1 MVAPCRVQG
10 GPPPAERPRTI
21 TGGPGSQTAR
31 RGQLRGLG
39 GDRLNDEPTRAFVP
53 GREFSIEDAEE
64 VYSRLGFP
72 GAMGCM
78 DVIHVASRAFTK
90 EGFPTIALNVVS
102 GPRRSCT
109 FIGDA
114 QPGARNDKA
123 ICKICPSVA
132 SLRQDKTL
140 QWQLETPGGV
150 LQMTGAYVLVDGG
163 YVKYAQLMAPYKTTT
178 DAAKALWSKRLES
191 VRKEVEALFGEWR
204 ARGPN
209 TPTVTSRLS
218 TSTGWRRT
226 RWPDEERIRAQ
237 SGNGSA
243 DADGDADGEQDAV
256 YDDTFD
262 SMRLALVKHF
272 SILKA
277 RGELGWLTPAAASPA
292 VPPVAP
298 GATAANRPAAA
309 SPAVPPVAPGATA
322 ANRPAAA
329 SPPVSAWVSGTTS
342 CAAFAATGATVGS
355 DEEATSSP
363 IRHLAIVTR
372 TEERLRVWHVTWCGP
387 CEPRRLAIGRLS
399 KAPGV
404 LRELLWRRSSRGC
417 WVAPAHTQVKWPQRE
432 QSRDVFRNLKSTG
445 HLC

>member
-1 MVAPCRVQG
+1 MMCAHRATCRRRTALGRRASWADASSALNYLTSKTRVQG
-10 GPPPAERPRTI
+10 SPHEVEFRAKFGVNRPVYDRSRRAASPPCEL
-21 TGGPGSQTAR
+21 GAR
-31 RGQLRGLG
+31 RQQHKVFQWLKRQEGLPESVNDVYSEG
-39 GDRLNDEPTRAFVP
+39 TTATVAEQEHLTKYREDNGRVRAISTEYGMGYNTLNTFVANFVVWAGDRLNDEPTRAFVP
-53 GREFSIEDAEE
+53 GWEFSVEDAEE

-78 DVIHVASRAFTK
+78 DVIHVAWNNRPKTWLIARLHRK

-102 GPRRSCT
+102 WPRRSCT

-114 QPGARNDKA
+114 PGARNDKA

-204 ARGPN
+204 ARWA
-209 TPTVTSRLS
+209 VM
-218 TSTGWRRT
+218 RRPLRAADPHT
-226 RWPDEERIRAQ
+226 LRNIVAAAQ
-237 SGNGSA
+237 SHQAQKYADAHSRAIWQRLA

-277 RGELGWLTPAAASPA
+277 RGELGWLT
-292 VPPVAP
+292 
-298 GATAANRPAAA
+298 
-309 SPAVPPVAPGATA
+309 
-322 ANRPAAA
+322 
-329 SPPVSAWVSGTTS
+329 
-342 CAAFAATGATVGS
+342 
-355 DEEATSSP
+355 
-363 IRHLAIVTR
+363 
-372 TEERLRVWHVTWCGP
+372 
-387 CEPRRLAIGRLS
+387 
-399 KAPGV
+399 
-404 LRELLWRRSSRGC
+404 
-417 WVAPAHTQVKWPQRE
+417 
-432 QSRDVFRNLKSTG
+432 
-445 HLC
+445 

>member
-1 MVAPCRVQG
+1 MGYNTLNTFVNNFVVWA
-10 GPPPAERPRTI
+10 
-21 TGGPGSQTAR
+21 
-31 RGQLRGLG
+31 

-53 GREFSIEDAEE
+53 GWEFSVEDAEE

-72 GAMGCM
+72 GAIGCM
-78 DVIHVASRAFTK
+78 DVIHVAWMNCPAPDRAAFTGK

-132 SLRQDKTL
+132 SLRQDKSL
-140 QWQLETPGGV
+140 QWELETPGGNV
-150 LQMTGAYVLVDGG
+150 LNMTGAYVLVDGG

-191 VRKEVEALFGEWR
+191 VRKEVEALFGEWPQKY
-204 ARGPN
+204 ADGHFQIVDVDWVEAN
-209 TPTVTSRLS
+209 TLL
-218 TSTGWRRT
+218 
-226 RWPDEERIRAQ
+226 DEERIRAQ

-277 RGELGWLTPAAASPA
+277 RGEL
-292 VPPVAP
+292 
-298 GATAANRPAAA
+298 
-309 SPAVPPVAPGATA
+309 
-322 ANRPAAA
+322 
-329 SPPVSAWVSGTTS
+329 PVSAWVSGTTS

-355 DEEATSSP
+355 DEG
-363 IRHLAIVTR
+363 LGTR
-372 TEERLRVWHVTWCGP
+372 
-387 CEPRRLAIGRLS
+387 
-399 KAPGV
+399 
-404 LRELLWRRSSRGC
+404 
-417 WVAPAHTQVKWPQRE
+417 
-432 QSRDVFRNLKSTG
+432 
-445 HLC
+445 